1 MDLYQQ
7 QNIRQPQTEPKTTT
21 LAEDLATDARNLV
34 SQQKQLSGILD
45 GGLNLSGKEYAMIT
59 TAMSQASDPNYVASR
74 FAQALVHSK
83 NTGISLD
90 YAYQNLEALN
100 KAQMGRDVEINP
112 SGLKSIMNS
121 FRIGKLAND
130 KTKLSRQF
138 RLLEEYGG
146 DTSDVQQRIAAIEE
160 EMASLQDDVPRNLF
174 TQAVKL
180 IGENWAYM
188 GNIALKAA
196 AYGGAAALIASGI
209 GIPAGTA
216 MLGTL
221 APAGAS
227 LGSILG
233 MTAVYSAAATAGSF
247 KGSADWSRDNMYYDL
262 RAAGVDKN
270 TAQWA
275 SGINSWVQGAIETF
289 LGTTA
294 QALGTVSGLSIGKLA
309 NGVATRLHLNGITRV
324 IAAGVIEW
332 AKGTAEEG
340 LEELLQGIADN
351 ITKALAY
358 EASGMDWK
366 DADLESI
373 GDLASEFAGGALMG
387 GFLGIP
393 STVIRS
399 TRYAKTLKNDA
410 VRMDSK
416 EAFIEKHMA
425 SDESSGFNVD
435 LSEQEKRQFL
445 SDIYDK
451 NHNQQATTSADI
463 SDAQAKTITTDFV
476 DINEEDPGTDENGDP
491 VAKASELP
499 VEPVKRLQNGRLRV
513 QESKDYTVNS
523 DGSESHKLKIGSV
536 GSGTLYGTVEYTLDG
551 KNITID
557 KVTSRIGYESI
568 QEDAVKELMRR
579 YEGYNISWNPETDAQ
594 QAIRNNL
601 IKDNPLQNGQLNWF
615 DGRTDID
622 AAVKA
627 SEYIQ
632 KIYPNMSKDEA
643 IVSTQLL
650 QIVAETQGQSTG
662 EWIKDHIQN
671 FKTIEQ
677 GISEGEL
684 SSESAKK
691 RAATVFDE
699 SGVKAIIYT
708 GKEADFSTF
717 THETFH
723 VLVRTSQA
731 AAQLASALREASHTS
746 RFEKYVTRHP
756 ETIRMSL
763 EDIQNAID
771 SMGDNPLEWTR
782 AQHEVAAHLF
792 ESYLLEGRTFNE
804 RLQGLFQKIA
814 DWFCRIYNAL
824 RGRGILNDEIVKA
837 YDEILAGNPELQKA
851 ASAETENSSDS
862 GVHVSGE
869 NVQQTR
875 EVAQEERES
884 APEKDEDNGLGE
896 DGNPLFQ
903 DEIRGKHL
911 SESQKV
917 ALSVLKSGLNG
928 KKLESL
934 PLKVQDRINETLSK
948 AKITITEN
956 SEGQT
961 IIMAGNSEAMD
972 IALEFVKKEDLMNKN
987 SGYHGIITRTTQD
1000 KIASDKSLY
1009 KTRNN
1014 GFEDYCQF
1022 TAGANLKL
1030 LFENAVLTEDRNDR
1044 NNDPNIE
1051 RIHIYSVIAD
1061 FGEGDVGVVEIL
1073 AKKIKGSI
1081 QDSIYTLEVNQIK
1094 KVDPKVWD
1102 KSEIIQLVPAIN
1114 SNHNI
1119 AQQAEAVN
1127 SQEEYY
1133 QDERPGTPAF
1143 KNWFGDWEN
1152 DPDNASKVVDENG
1165 KPQIV
1170 YHGTSRGDRI
1180 GEVFDPNRA
1189 TSGPMAFFTDD
1200 RQIAEGYT
1208 HKSDTSMAYEPK
1220 FADFQSRHRFVPYEG
1235 GGDISITRAWYSLP
1249 DDRKKEIIERAK
1261 HVTKDWDGD
1270 NDRIIFD
1277 ENHDRGLGNFD
1288 DYLLREHRGNAISAL
1303 IDSWLESG
1311 ELFREDESRFHEVL
1325 ELSGVSDAI
1334 KEKFGSK
1341 IKYYDPYATDE
1352 KVFEVYLNIRKPFE
1366 TQKMVTEQF
1375 VTRLENWYKRQPK
1388 WKYEKNSAYA
1398 DLWDKNSVDIGRFAE
1413 RLRDDIK
1420 NNTTLA
1426 WTSIPDFVSDYLK
1439 YKGFDGIK
1447 DAGGKYHEIG
1457 HTVWIPFEST
1467 QVKSATD
1474 NIGTF
1479 DKDNP
1484 SILFQDEKSSVE
1496 QEMISEAK
1504 YYDTVDEYMEFVKAM
1519 DETYGMDDDQLRDIW
1534 MRAHGMFQ
1542 DAKPES
1548 VYVSPIG
1555 PNLSEDERDVAF
1567 RTVIQSDEGITA
1579 FVDKLR
1585 QVARVKL
1592 DADRSGVIGATTEEE
1607 FEALRDTIAVA
1618 DEVRTQ
1624 ASPFIWAIAKGT
1636 KDLSDESIK
1645 KIRTTMDNEARAYR
1659 DLYARVMGDE
1669 NFSASDFGAFV
1680 PDINE
1685 PGFRKWQASSIAERR
1700 RMAEDIEAQ
1709 ELADDIRSGREKYDG
1724 TAEKIMRLYD
1734 RQISEL
1740 NERLSK
1746 LQGEYD
1752 LQRSRLN
1759 AAEKRAVASDEEI
1772 GRIRKAINREAARQR
1787 NKLDAG
1793 NRISTE
1799 EFKRLKSWE
1808 ERLDLL
1814 NEEVKDIRKQDS
1826 VKATIEKREAL
1837 AELKSKIREKE
1848 MARRQAKRVH
1858 DYKLNLA
1865 NSIVTKPSA
1874 SVNYE
1879 QAQRINA
1886 IAALVDPNFRRE
1898 TVVIDGRRMT
1908 VEDLRTWAGS
1918 EANPLEFSPYMIT
1931 RITKKSL
1938 NEWTVSELE
1947 EMALQV
1953 SKLLEEGRQIW
1964 QAKVDARA
1972 VQARSLQN
1980 QIIDNILSSKKYKK
1994 AGETPLPNSVE
2005 SIRKEKVKSS
2015 GLNSLIMKTLNM
2027 DRKAQ
2032 MLDNGMKGPAFD
2044 LLIREKRDAQNTE
2057 YRNKRNRIR
2066 PLEKLAKEL
2075 GVRTKD
2081 LYETVP
2087 VSLEPGLTLKYTYS
2101 DLVYGLFAQ
2110 KEQRNYMAFA
2120 YGDLVS
2126 QEEKMRLNHDN
2137 DLIQRLGDDR
2147 NKAFVQQAEMYLNE
2161 KPEIMRLA
2169 EAYEADLQAQA
2180 PRIHEVMVREYNQ
2193 GLDVQNYYMP
2203 IYRKDF
2209 NGTDIA
2215 QKVQDDL
2222 FNRNAGKSA
2231 TTPGK
2236 GFTKSRIDI
2245 SPDHQM
2251 RTTMDFFSTWAKS
2264 MEDQE
2269 HLIANVEY
2277 VRKLNRVFKNIG
2289 SKDLQSTIEK
2299 TYGRAMKTDLDNYIN
2314 EVANPVLYAD
2324 TQEINSAIRVL
2335 RGGLYTAYLGFKTS
2349 GIVLQAITSPMP
2361 FLQEVGPVRLAKALL
2376 QMTFHP
2382 KTTWKYVTDLS
2393 PMMENRSMNP
2403 MIDEINR
2410 RVQDYSKSKG
2420 RRIYDAVQDFG
2431 TQGLEMIDR
2440 WAVTAGWL
2448 AVYEKELEKAEYQSD
2463 PEAMA
2468 KAARHAD
2475 EVVYE
2480 TQPTGDITELAPMF
2494 KSKSEFAKAFTQF
2507 QVSLNV
2513 IWNNY
2518 FYDMPKAFRAKEFR
2532 KAIGIFCGYTLAG
2545 ALLTAVQDGFK
2556 GEDGDE
2562 PEAGDIARQLA
2573 YGATTQFTSGIPL
2586 LGSQIDNLME
2596 ALITGRKPF
2605 EYQNDL
2611 YPGINK
2617 ILSGASSLVAGG
2629 DVGKAL
2635 LKIGKGIGL
2644 QLGIPTSGI
2653 SELKEMLLD
2662 DEWQFTFKPGALL
2675 GRRDY

>member
-100 KAQMGRDVEINP
+100 KAQMGRNVEINT

-180 IGENWAYM
+180 LGENWAYM

-196 AYGGAAALIASGI
+196 VYGGAAALIASGI

-227 LGSILG
+227 LGSMLG

-262 RAAGVDKN
+262 RAGGVDKN

-275 SGINSWVQGAIETF
+275 SSINSWVQGAIETF

-476 DINEEDPGTDENGDP
+476 DINEEDPGTDENGDT
-491 VAKASELP
+491 VAQASELP

-627 SEYIQ
+627 AEYIQ

-643 IVSTQLL
+643 TVATQLL

-792 ESYLLEGRTFNE
+792 ESYLQEGRTFNE

-851 ASAETENSSDS
+851 ASAETEISSDS
-862 GVHVSGE
+862 GVHVSVE
-869 NVQQTR
+869 NVQQNR

-884 APEKDEDNGLGE
+884 ASEKDEDNGLDENGE
-896 DGNPLFQ
+896 PFYQ
-903 DEIRGKHL
+903 DEKQINPYKV
-911 SESQKV
+911 ESFDERIKV
-917 ALSVLKSGLNG
+917 AFENRGYSVEKEIIVSEVPPVFEEYGLDGDYVCVNRSTISKRHTKRHEHLDSYKDWISLVNVLDKPIAVAGPFDEAYRFYYDIGTNVPVVAVVEKRQSGRYSYIDLIKTAFYRGHSLEQDLKSGYA
-928 KKLESL
+928 
-934 PLKVQDRINETLSK
+934 QRINQPSVRRPQLP
-948 AKITITEN
+948 
-956 SEGQT
+956 
-961 IIMAGNSEAMD
+961 
-972 IALEFVKKEDLMNKN
+972 
-987 SGYHGIITRTTQD
+987 SGLPSSVGSNQ
-1000 KIASDKSLY
+1000 
-1009 KTRNN
+1009 
-1014 GFEDYCQF
+1014 
-1022 TAGANLKL
+1022 
-1030 LFENAVLTEDRNDR
+1030 
-1044 NNDPNIE
+1044 NI
-1051 RIHIYSVIAD
+1051 S
-1061 FGEGDVGVVEIL
+1061 
-1073 AKKIKGSI
+1073 
-1081 QDSIYTLEVNQIK
+1081 
-1094 KVDPKVWD
+1094 
-1102 KSEIIQLVPAIN
+1102 
-1114 SNHNI
+1114 
-1119 AQQAEAVN
+1119 QQAEAVN

-1133 QDERPGTPAF
+1133 QDERPETPAF

-1165 KPQIV
+1165 RPQIV

-1208 HKSDTSMAYEPK
+1208 HKLDTSMAYEPK
-1220 FADFQSRHRFVPYEG
+1220 FANFQSRHRFVPYEG

-1249 DDRKKEIIERAK
+1249 DDRKKDIIERAK
-1261 HVTKDWDGD
+1261 HVTTDWDGD
-1270 NDRIIFD
+1270 NDRIVFD

-1288 DYLLREHRGNAISAL
+1288 DYLLREYRGNAISAL

-1334 KEKFGSK
+1334 KEKFGSE

-1352 KVFEVYLNIRKPFE
+1352 RVFEVYLNIRRPFE

-1388 WKYEKNSAYA
+1388 WKYEKNSADA
-1398 DLWDKNSVDIGRFAE
+1398 DHWDKNSVDIGRFAE

-1447 DAGGKYHEIG
+1447 DAGGKYHKIG

-1479 DKDNP
+1479 DRDNP

-1534 MRAHGMFQ
+1534 MRAHGMIQ
-1542 DAKPES
+1542 EKEAGSE
-1548 VYVSPIG
+1548 YVSPIG

-1567 RTVIQSDEGITA
+1567 RTVIQSDESITA
-1579 FVDKLR
+1579 FVSR
-1585 QVARVKL
+1585 YSNA
-1592 DADRSGVIGATTEEE
+1592 
-1607 FEALRDTIAVA
+1607 
-1618 DEVRTQ
+1618 
-1624 ASPFIWAIAKGT
+1624 
-1636 KDLSDESIK
+1636 
-1645 KIRTTMDNEARAYR
+1645 
-1659 DLYARVMGDE
+1659 
-1669 NFSASDFGAFV
+1669 
-1680 PDINE
+1680 
-1685 PGFRKWQASSIAERR
+1685 
-1700 RMAEDIEAQ
+1700 
-1709 ELADDIRSGREKYDG
+1709 
-1724 TAEKIMRLYD
+1724 
-1734 RQISEL
+1734 
-1740 NERLSK
+1740 RLS
-1746 LQGEYD
+1746 
-1752 LQRSRLN
+1752 S
-1759 AAEKRAVASDEEI
+1759 
-1772 GRIRKAINREAARQR
+1772 
-1787 NKLDAG
+1787 
-1793 NRISTE
+1793 
-1799 EFKRLKSWE
+1799 
-1808 ERLDLL
+1808 
-1814 NEEVKDIRKQDS
+1814 
-1826 VKATIEKREAL
+1826 
-1837 AELKSKIREKE
+1837 
-1848 MARRQAKRVH
+1848 
-1858 DYKLNLA
+1858 
-1865 NSIVTKPSA
+1865 
-1874 SVNYE
+1874 
-1879 QAQRINA
+1879 
-1886 IAALVDPNFRRE
+1886 
-1898 TVVIDGRRMT
+1898 
-1908 VEDLRTWAGS
+1908 
-1918 EANPLEFSPYMIT
+1918 
-1931 RITKKSL
+1931 
-1938 NEWTVSELE
+1938 
-1947 EMALQV
+1947 
-1953 SKLLEEGRQIW
+1953 
-1964 QAKVDARA
+1964 
-1972 VQARSLQN
+1972 
-1980 QIIDNILSSKKYKK
+1980 LSS
-1994 AGETPLPNSVE
+1994 
-2005 SIRKEKVKSS
+2005 
-2015 GLNSLIMKTLNM
+2015 
-2027 DRKAQ
+2027 
-2032 MLDNGMKGPAFD
+2032 
-2044 LLIREKRDAQNTE
+2044 
-2057 YRNKRNRIR
+2057 
-2066 PLEKLAKEL
+2066 
-2075 GVRTKD
+2075 
-2081 LYETVP
+2081 
-2087 VSLEPGLTLKYTYS
+2087 
-2101 DLVYGLFAQ
+2101 
-2110 KEQRNYMAFA
+2110 
-2120 YGDLVS
+2120 
-2126 QEEKMRLNHDN
+2126 
-2137 DLIQRLGDDR
+2137 
-2147 NKAFVQQAEMYLNE
+2147 
-2161 KPEIMRLA
+2161 
-2169 EAYEADLQAQA
+2169 
-2180 PRIHEVMVREYNQ
+2180 
-2193 GLDVQNYYMP
+2193 
-2203 IYRKDF
+2203 
-2209 NGTDIA
+2209 
-2215 QKVQDDL
+2215 
-2222 FNRNAGKSA
+2222 
-2231 TTPGK
+2231 
-2236 GFTKSRIDI
+2236 
-2245 SPDHQM
+2245 
-2251 RTTMDFFSTWAKS
+2251 
-2264 MEDQE
+2264 
-2269 HLIANVEY
+2269 
-2277 VRKLNRVFKNIG
+2277 
-2289 SKDLQSTIEK
+2289 
-2299 TYGRAMKTDLDNYIN
+2299 
-2314 EVANPVLYAD
+2314 
-2324 TQEINSAIRVL
+2324 
-2335 RGGLYTAYLGFKTS
+2335 
-2349 GIVLQAITSPMP
+2349 
-2361 FLQEVGPVRLAKALL
+2361 
-2376 QMTFHP
+2376 
-2382 KTTWKYVTDLS
+2382 
-2393 PMMENRSMNP
+2393 
-2403 MIDEINR
+2403 
-2410 RVQDYSKSKG
+2410 
-2420 RRIYDAVQDFG
+2420 
-2431 TQGLEMIDR
+2431 
-2440 WAVTAGWL
+2440 
-2448 AVYEKELEKAEYQSD
+2448 
-2463 PEAMA
+2463 
-2468 KAARHAD
+2468 
-2475 EVVYE
+2475 
-2480 TQPTGDITELAPMF
+2480 
-2494 KSKSEFAKAFTQF
+2494 
-2507 QVSLNV
+2507 
-2513 IWNNY
+2513 
-2518 FYDMPKAFRAKEFR
+2518 
-2532 KAIGIFCGYTLAG
+2532 
-2545 ALLTAVQDGFK
+2545 
-2556 GEDGDE
+2556 
-2562 PEAGDIARQLA
+2562 
-2573 YGATTQFTSGIPL
+2573 
-2586 LGSQIDNLME
+2586 
-2596 ALITGRKPF
+2596 
-2605 EYQNDL
+2605 
-2611 YPGINK
+2611 
-2617 ILSGASSLVAGG
+2617 
-2629 DVGKAL
+2629 
-2635 LKIGKGIGL
+2635 
-2644 QLGIPTSGI
+2644 
-2653 SELKEMLLD
+2653 
-2662 DEWQFTFKPGALL
+2662 
-2675 GRRDY
+2675 